1 MSTTSYQRKL
11 ITGIP
16 KGQNWGCF
24 SFLRSKNENDKI
36 TVVGIR
42 LAGVYMTLEEAQ
54 NRAKEVQQEDNR
66 FHVFVGELNG
76 DFLPFD
82 PAPNSAAAGDS
93 EYANDQLNA
102 IMKGHEE
109 SQKNAKLFH
118 EMRKTEKMMDNIND
132 NIKAQNENKEEL
144 TKKLSKAKTVE
155 EAKTLTSCLEGIDT
169 QLKKLEDRLKE
180 CSDTHSKLQEETA
193 GLERPTDI

>member
-1 MSTTSYQRKL
+1 MSSYQRKL

-24 SFLRSKNENDKI
+24 SFLRSKENDKI
-36 TVVGIR
+36 SVVGIR
-42 LAGVYMTLEEAQ
+42 LAGVYMTMEEAQ
-54 NRAKEVQQEDNR
+54 TRAKEVHQEDNR

-82 PAPNSAAAGDS
+82 PDPSSAAAGDS
-93 EYANDQLNA
+93 EYADEQLNA

-118 EMRKTEKMMDNIND
+118 ELRKTEKMIANISE
-132 NIKAQNENKEEL
+132 NIEAQHKNKEDL
-144 TKKLSKAKTVE
+144 TKKLSKAKSVD
-155 EAKTLTSCLEGIDT
+155 EAKTITTGLDNIDA
-169 QLKKLEDRLKE
+169 QIKKLEERLKE
-180 CSDTHSKLQEETA
+180 CQVNEDSLKEKTM
-193 GLERPTDI
+193 GLERPKEN

>member
-1 MSTTSYQRKL
+1 MSAYQRKL
-11 ITGIP
+11 INGIP

-24 SFLRSKNENDKI
+24 SFLRSKDDNKI

-54 NRAKEVQQEDNR
+54 TRAKEVQQEDNR

-93 EYANDQLNA
+93 EYADEQLNS
-102 IMKGHEE
+102 IMKGHED

-118 EMRKTEKMMDNIND
+118 DLRKTEKMIDNIND
-132 NIKAQNENKEEL
+132 NIKSQNENKEEL
-144 TKKLSKAKTVE
+144 TQKLSKVKTVE
-155 EAKTLTSCLEGIDT
+155 EAKTLTTCLENIDV

-180 CSDTHSKLQEETA
+180 CAENQTKLQEDTA
-193 GLERPTDI
+193 GLDRPAE

>member
-1 MSTTSYQRKL
+1 MSTYQRKL

-24 SFLRSKNENDKI
+24 SFLRSKDENDKI

-54 NRAKEVQQEDNR
+54 LRAKEVQQEDNR

-93 EYANDQLNA
+93 EYANEQLNA

-109 SQKNAKLFH
+109 SQHKAKLFH
-118 EMRKTEKMMDNIND
+118 EMRKTEKMMDNISENLE
-132 NIKAQNENKEEL
+132 AQHKNKEEL
-144 TKKLSKAKTVE
+144 TAKLSKVKSID
-155 EAKTLTSCLEGIDT
+155 EAKTLTTCIESIDK
-169 QLKKLEDRLKE
+169 QIKALEDRFKE
-180 CSDTHSKLQEETA
+180 CSTSNEKLKEETM
-193 GLERPTDI
+193 GMERPLE

>member
-1 MSTTSYQRKL
+1 MSTTYQRKL

-24 SFLRSKNENDKI
+24 SFLRSKDNDKI

-54 NRAKEVQQEDNR
+54 TRAKEVQQEDNR

-82 PAPNSAAAGDS
+82 PAPNTAAAGDS
-93 EYANDQLNA
+93 EYADDQLNA

-118 EMRKTEKMMDNIND
+118 DLRKNEKMIENIND
-132 NIKAQNENKEEL
+132 NIKAQNENKDEI
-144 TKKLSKAKTVE
+144 TQKLSKAKNID
-155 EAKTLTSCLEGIDT
+155 EAKTLTTCLDNIDT
-169 QLKKLEDRLKE
+169 QLKKLEERLKE
-180 CSDTHSKLQEETA
+180 CTENHTKLEEETA
-193 GLERPTDI
+193 GIDRPAE

>member
-24 SFLRSKNENDKI
+24 SFLRSKDENEKI

-54 NRAKEVQQEDNR
+54 TRAKEVQQEDNR

-93 EYANDQLNA
+93 EYANEQLNA

-118 EMRKTEKMMDNIND
+118 ELRKTEKMMDNIND
-132 NIKAQNENKEEL
+132 NLKAQNENKEEL
-144 TKKLSKAKTVE
+144 TQKLSKAKTVD
-155 EAKTLTSCLEGIDT
+155 EAKTITTCLEGIDK
-169 QLKKLEDRLKE
+169 QIASLEERLKQCAE
-180 CSDTHSKLQEETA
+180 SKEQLQKDTEGLSRPSDN
-193 GLERPTDI
+193 

>member
-24 SFLRSKNENDKI
+24 SFLRSKENDKI

-54 NRAKEVQQEDNR
+54 SRAKEVQQEDNR
-66 FHVFVGELNG
+66 FNVFVGEING

-82 PAPNSAAAGDS
+82 PAPNTEAAGDS
-93 EYANDQLNA
+93 EYADEQLNA
-102 IMKGHEE
+102 IMKGHEDN
-109 SQKNAKLFH
+109 QRKAKLFH
-118 EMRKTEKMMDNIND
+118 ELRKTEKMMDNIND
-132 NIKAQNENKEEL
+132 NLKAQEENKEEL
-144 TKKLSKAKTVE
+144 TKKLSKAKSVD
-155 EAKTLTSCLEGIDT
+155 EAKTITTCLESIDN
-169 QLKKLEDRLKE
+169 QIKKLQERLKE
-180 CSDTHSKLQEETA
+180 CSTNETKLKEQTM
-193 GLERPTDI
+193 GLEPPSN

>member
-24 SFLRSKNENDKI
+24 SFLRSKDENDKI
-36 TVVGIR
+36 KVVGIR
-42 LAGVYMTLEEAQ
+42 LAGVYMTIEEAKA
-54 NRAKEVQQEDNR
+54 RATEVQQEDSR

-82 PAPNSAAAGDS
+82 PAPNSPAAGES
-93 EYANDQLNA
+93 EYANEQLNA

-109 SQKNAKLFH
+109 SQKNAKLHH
-118 EMRKTEKMMDNIND
+118 ELRKNEKMIDNIND
-132 NIKAQNENKEEL
+132 NIKAQHENKEEL

-155 EAKTLTSCLEGIDT
+155 EAKTITTCLESIDK
-169 QLKKLEDRLKE
+169 QVKDLEERLKQCTE
-180 CSDTHSKLQEETA
+180 NRNKLAEETA
-193 GLERPTDI
+193 SIPKPTE

>member
-1 MSTTSYQRKL
+1 MSTTYQRKL

-24 SFLRSKNENDKI
+24 SFLRSKDENDKI

-42 LAGVYMTLEEAQ
+42 LAGVYMTLDEAQ
-54 NRAKEVQQEDNR
+54 TRAKEVQQEDNR

-82 PAPNSAAAGDS
+82 PAPNSPAAGDS
-93 EYANDQLNA
+93 EYANEQLNA

-109 SQKNAKLFH
+109 SQKNATLFH
-118 EMRKTEKMMDNIND
+118 ELRKTEKMIDNIND
-132 NIKAQNENKEEL
+132 NLKSQNENKEEL
-144 TKKLSKAKTVE
+144 TQKLSKAKTVD
-155 EAKTLTSCLEGIDT
+155 EAKTITTCLESIDK
-169 QLKKLEDRLKE
+169 QVAALEERLKQ
-180 CSDTHSKLQEETA
+180 CTTDHTKLKEETA
-193 GLERPTDI
+193 GLTRPADN

>member
-1 MSTTSYQRKL
+1 MSTYQRKL

-24 SFLRSKNENDKI
+24 SFLRSKDNDKI

-54 NRAKEVQQEDNR
+54 TRAKEVQQEDNR

-93 EYANDQLNA
+93 EYANEQLNS
-102 IMKGHEE
+102 IMKGHED

-118 EMRKTEKMMDNIND
+118 DLRKTEKMIDNIND

-144 TKKLSKAKTVE
+144 TQKLSKVKTVE
-155 EAKTLTSCLEGIDT
+155 EAKTLTTCLENIDI
-169 QLKKLEDRLKE
+169 QIKKLEDRLKE
-180 CSDTHSKLQEETA
+180 CAENQNKLQEETA
-193 GLERPTDI
+193 GLDKPAE

>member
-1 MSTTSYQRKL
+1 MSTTYQRKL

-24 SFLRSKNENDKI
+24 SFLRSKDNDKI

-54 NRAKEVQQEDNR
+54 TRAKEVQQEDNR

-93 EYANDQLNA
+93 EYANEQLNS
-102 IMKGHEE
+102 IMKGHED

-118 EMRKTEKMMDNIND
+118 DLRKTEKMIDNIND

-144 TKKLSKAKTVE
+144 TQKLSKVKTVE
-155 EAKTLTSCLEGIDT
+155 EAKTLTTCLENIDI
-169 QLKKLEDRLKE
+169 QIKKLEDRLKE
-180 CSDTHSKLQEETA
+180 CAENQNKLQEETT
-193 GLERPTDI
+193 GLDKPAE

>member
-1 MSTTSYQRKL
+1 MSATSYQRKL

-24 SFLRSKNENDKI
+24 SFLRAKDGEKI
-36 TVVGIR
+36 SVVGVR

-54 NRAKEVQQEDNR
+54 TRAKEVQQEDNR
-66 FHVFVGELNG
+66 FNVFVGEING

-82 PAPNSAAAGDS
+82 PAPNSPAAGDS
-93 EYANDQLNA
+93 EYANEQLNA

-118 EMRKTEKMMDNIND
+118 ELRKTEKMISNINENLD
-132 NIKAQNENKEEL
+132 AQQKNKEEL
-144 TKKLSKAKTVE
+144 TGKLSKVKTTD
-155 EAKTLTSCLEGIDT
+155 EAKTITTCLDSIDS
-169 QLKKLEDRLKE
+169 QIKKLEQRLKE
-180 CSDTHSKLQEETA
+180 CTENENKLKEQTM
-193 GLERPTDI
+193 GLERPKEN

>member
-1 MSTTSYQRKL
+1 MSTTYQRKL

-24 SFLRSKNENDKI
+24 SFLRSKDNDKI

-54 NRAKEVQQEDNR
+54 TRAKEVQQEDNR

-82 PAPNSAAAGDS
+82 PAPNTAAAGDS
-93 EYANDQLNA
+93 EYADDQLNA

-118 EMRKTEKMMDNIND
+118 DLRKNEKMIENIND
-132 NIKAQNENKEEL
+132 NIKAQNENKDEI
-144 TKKLSKAKTVE
+144 TQKLSKVKNID
-155 EAKTLTSCLEGIDT
+155 EAKTLTTCLDNIDT
-169 QLKKLEDRLKE
+169 QLKKLEERLKE
-180 CSDTHSKLQEETA
+180 CTENHTKLEEETA
-193 GLERPTDI
+193 GIDRPAE

>member
-24 SFLRSKNENDKI
+24 SFLRSKENDKI
-36 TVVGIR
+36 SVVGIR

-54 NRAKEVQQEDNR
+54 TRAKDVQQEDNR
-66 FHVFVGELNG
+66 FNVFVGELNG

-82 PAPNSAAAGDS
+82 PAPSSAAAGDS
-93 EYANDQLNA
+93 EYANEQLNA
-102 IMKGHEE
+102 IMKGHED
-109 SQKNAKLFH
+109 SQKNAKIFH

-132 NIKAQNENKEEL
+132 NIKSQNENKEEL
-144 TKKLSKAKTVE
+144 TQKLSKAKTVE
-155 EAKTLTSCLEGIDT
+155 EAKTLTTCLESIDK
-169 QLKKLEDRLKE
+169 QIAALEERLKQCNE
-180 CSDTHSKLQEETA
+180 NHTKLQEETA
-193 GLERPTDI
+193 ELPIPPTEN

>member
-1 MSTTSYQRKL
+1 MSSNTYQRKL

-24 SFLRSKNENDKI
+24 SFLRSKDENDKI

-54 NRAKEVQQEDNR
+54 TRAKEVQQEDNR

-93 EYANDQLNA
+93 EYANEQLNA

-109 SQKNAKLFH
+109 SQKNAKLHH
-118 EMRKTEKMMDNIND
+118 ELRKNEKMIDNIND
-132 NIKAQNENKEEL
+132 NLKAQNENKEEL
-144 TKKLSKAKTVE
+144 TQKLSKVKSVE
-155 EAKTLTSCLEGIDT
+155 EAKTITTCLDSIDK
-169 QLKKLEDRLKE
+169 QIKNLEE
-180 CSDTHSKLQEETA
+180 KLQQCTENRDKLAEETA
-193 GLERPTDI
+193 GTQPDE

>member
-1 MSTTSYQRKL
+1 MSTYQRKL

-24 SFLRSKNENDKI
+24 SFLRSKDENDKI

-42 LAGVYMTLEEAQ
+42 LAGVYMTLDEAQ

-93 EYANDQLNA
+93 EYANEQLNA

-118 EMRKTEKMMDNIND
+118 EMRKTEKMIENIND

-144 TKKLSKAKTVE
+144 TQKLSKAKTVE
-155 EAKTLTSCLEGIDT
+155 EAKTITTCLDSIDN
-169 QLKKLEDRLKE
+169 QIKNLEERLKQCNE
-180 CSDTHSKLQEETA
+180 NHSKLKEETT
-193 GLERPTDI
+193 GLERPSE

>member
-1 MSTTSYQRKL
+1 MSTYQRKL

-24 SFLRSKNENDKI
+24 SFLRSKENEKI
-36 TVVGIR
+36 SVVGIR

-54 NRAKEVQQEDNR
+54 TRAKEVQQEDNR
-66 FHVFVGELNG
+66 FHVFVGEING

-93 EYANDQLNA
+93 EYADSQLNA

-118 EMRKTEKMMDNIND
+118 ELRKTEKMIANIND
-132 NIKAQNENKEEL
+132 NLEGQLKNKEEL
-144 TKKLSKAKTVE
+144 TAKLSKVKTTD
-155 EAKTLTSCLEGIDT
+155 EAKTITNCLESIDNQIT
-169 QLKKLEDRLKE
+169 KLEQRLKE
-180 CSDTHSKLQEETA
+180 CVENENKLKEQTVD
-193 GLERPTDI
+193 LPRPTEN

>member
-1 MSTTSYQRKL
+1 MSSTTYQRKL

-24 SFLRSKNENDKI
+24 SFLRSKDNDKI

-54 NRAKEVQQEDNR
+54 ARAKEVQQEDNR
-66 FHVFVGELNG
+66 FNVFVGELNG

-93 EYANDQLNA
+93 EYADEQLNA

-118 EMRKTEKMMDNIND
+118 ELRKTDKMIENINE
-132 NIKAQNENKEEL
+132 NIEAHHKNKEEL
-144 TKKLSKAKTVE
+144 TSKLSKVKNVD
-155 EAKTLTSCLEGIDT
+155 EAKTITSYLDNIDS
-169 QLKKLEDRLKE
+169 QIKKLEERLKE
-180 CSDTHSKLQEETA
+180 CSTNKETLEKETA
-193 GLERPTDI
+193 GLPKPTE

>member
-1 MSTTSYQRKL
+1 MSTPSYQRKL

-24 SFLRSKNENDKI
+24 SFLRSKDENDKV

-42 LAGVYMTLEEAQ
+42 LAGVYMTLDEAQ

-66 FHVFVGELNG
+66 FHVFVGEING

-82 PAPNSAAAGDS
+82 PAPNSPAAGDS

-109 SQKNAKLFH
+109 SQKNAKLHH
-118 EMRKTEKMMDNIND
+118 ELRKNEKMIDNIND
-132 NIKAQNENKEEL
+132 NIKSQNENKEEL
-144 TKKLSKAKTVE
+144 TQKLSKVKTVE
-155 EAKTLTSCLEGIDT
+155 EAKTITTCLESIDK
-169 QLKKLEDRLKE
+169 QIKDLEERLKQ
-180 CSDTHSKLQEETA
+180 CSENKTKLQEETT
-193 GLERPTDI
+193 ETQPE

>member
-1 MSTTSYQRKL
+1 MSTYQRKL

-42 LAGVYMTLEEAQ
+42 LAGVYMTLDEAQ
-54 NRAKEVQQEDNR
+54 ARAKEVQQEDNR

-93 EYANDQLNA
+93 EYANEELNA

-118 EMRKTEKMMDNIND
+118 DLRKTEKMIDNIND
-132 NIKAQNENKEEL
+132 NIKSQNENKEEL

-155 EAKTLTSCLEGIDT
+155 EAKTLTTCLENIDI
-169 QLKKLEDRLKE
+169 QLKKLEDRLKDCTE
-180 CSDTHSKLQEETA
+180 SQTKLQEETS
-193 GLERPTDI
+193 GLERPAE

>member
-1 MSTTSYQRKL
+1 MSTTYQRKL

-24 SFLRSKNENDKI
+24 SFLRSKDNDKI

-54 NRAKEVQQEDNR
+54 TRAKEVQQEDNR

-82 PAPNSAAAGDS
+82 PAPNTAAAGDS
-93 EYANDQLNA
+93 EYADDQLNA

-118 EMRKTEKMMDNIND
+118 DLRKNEKMIENIND
-132 NIKAQNENKEEL
+132 NIKAQNENKDEI
-144 TKKLSKAKTVE
+144 TQKLSKAKNID
-155 EAKTLTSCLEGIDT
+155 EAKTLTICLENIDT
-169 QLKKLEDRLKE
+169 QLKKLEERLKE
-180 CSDTHSKLQEETA
+180 CSENQTKLQEETA
-193 GLERPTDI
+193 GLDRPAE

>member
-1 MSTTSYQRKL
+1 MSTYQRKL

-24 SFLRSKNENDKI
+24 SFLRSKDNDKI

-54 NRAKEVQQEDNR
+54 TRAKEVQQEDNR
-66 FHVFVGELNG
+66 FHVFVGEING

-82 PAPNSAAAGDS
+82 PAPNTAAAGDS
-93 EYANDQLNA
+93 EYADDQLNA

-118 EMRKTEKMMDNIND
+118 DLRKNEKMIENIND

-144 TKKLSKAKTVE
+144 TQKLSKVKNID
-155 EAKTLTSCLEGIDT
+155 EAKTLTTCLENIDI
-169 QLKKLEDRLKE
+169 QLKKLEERLKKCDE
-180 CSDTHSKLQEETA
+180 NQTKLQEETA
-193 GLERPTDI
+193 GLDRPAE

>member
-1 MSTTSYQRKL
+1 MSTSTYQRKL

-16 KGQNWGCF
+16 KGQNWACF
-24 SFLRSKNENDKI
+24 SFLRSKDENDKI

-54 NRAKEVQQEDNR
+54 TRAKEVQQEDNR

-82 PAPNSAAAGDS
+82 PAPSSAAAGDS
-93 EYANDQLNA
+93 EYANEQLNA

-118 EMRKTEKMMDNIND
+118 ELRKTEKMMDNIND
-132 NIKAQNENKEEL
+132 NIKAQHENKEEL
-144 TKKLSKAKTVE
+144 TQKLSKAKTVD
-155 EAKTLTSCLEGIDT
+155 EAKTITTCLDSIDK
-169 QLKKLEDRLKE
+169 QIASLEDRLKQCNE
-180 CSDTHSKLQEETA
+180 NKEQLQKETA
-193 GLERPTDI
+193 GLTHPTE

>member
-1 MSTTSYQRKL
+1 MSTSYQRKL

-24 SFLRSKNENDKI
+24 SFLRSKENEKI
-36 TVVGIR
+36 SVVGIR

-82 PAPNSAAAGDS
+82 PAPNSVFVSFLLSFNKDFLLVSIA
-93 EYANDQLNA
+93 
-102 IMKGHEE
+102 E
-109 SQKNAKLFH
+109 SFGFL
-118 EMRKTEKMMDNIND
+118 
-132 NIKAQNENKEEL
+132 
-144 TKKLSKAKTVE
+144 
-155 EAKTLTSCLEGIDT
+155 
-169 QLKKLEDRLKE
+169 
-180 CSDTHSKLQEETA
+180 
-193 GLERPTDI
+193 P

>member
-24 SFLRSKNENDKI
+24 SFLRSKDNDKI

-54 NRAKEVQQEDNR
+54 SRAKEVQQEDNR
-66 FHVFVGELNG
+66 FHVYVGEING

-93 EYANDQLNA
+93 EYADDQLNA

-118 EMRKTEKMMDNIND
+118 DLRKNEKMIDNIND
-132 NIKAQNENKEEL
+132 NIKSQNENKEEL
-144 TKKLSKAKTVE
+144 TQKLSKVKTVD
-155 EAKTLTSCLEGIDT
+155 EAKTLTTCLDNIDA
-169 QLKKLEDRLKE
+169 QLKKLEERLKE
-180 CSDTHSKLQEETA
+180 CTENHTKLQEETA
-193 GLERPTDI
+193 GLDRPAE

>member
-1 MSTTSYQRKL
+1 MSTTYQRKL

-24 SFLRSKNENDKI
+24 SFLRSKDNDKI

-54 NRAKEVQQEDNR
+54 TRAKEVQQEDNR

-82 PAPNSAAAGDS
+82 PAPNTAAAGDS
-93 EYANDQLNA
+93 EYADEQLNA

-118 EMRKTEKMMDNIND
+118 DLRKNEKMIENIND
-132 NIKAQNENKEEL
+132 NIKAQNENKDEI
-144 TKKLSKAKTVE
+144 TQKLSKVKNID
-155 EAKTLTSCLEGIDT
+155 EAKTLTTCLDNIDT
-169 QLKKLEDRLKE
+169 QLKKLEERLKE
-180 CSDTHSKLQEETA
+180 CSENQTKLQEETA
-193 GLERPTDI
+193 GIDRPAE

>member
-1 MSTTSYQRKL
+1 MSTYQRKL

-24 SFLRSKNENDKI
+24 SFLRSKDENDKI

-54 NRAKEVQQEDNR
+54 TRAKEVQQEDNR

-93 EYANDQLNA
+93 EYANEQLNS

-118 EMRKTEKMMDNIND
+118 ELRKTEKMIDNISE
-132 NIKAQNENKEEL
+132 NIEAQNKNKEEL
-144 TKKLSKAKTVE
+144 TQKLSKAKTVE
-155 EAKTLTSCLEGIDT
+155 EAKTLTTCLDNIDV
-169 QLKKLEDRLKE
+169 QIKNLEERLKE
-180 CSDTHSKLQEETA
+180 CSTTEAKLKEETA
-193 GLERPTDI
+193 GLQRPAE

>member
-1 MSTTSYQRKL
+1 MSSTTYQRKL

-24 SFLRSKNENDKI
+24 SFLRSKDNDKI

-54 NRAKEVQQEDNR
+54 ARAKEVQQEDNR
-66 FHVFVGELNG
+66 FNVFVGEING

-82 PAPNSAAAGDS
+82 PAPNTEAAGDS
-93 EYANDQLNA
+93 EYADDQLNT

-109 SQKNAKLFH
+109 NQRKAKLFH
-118 EMRKTEKMMDNIND
+118 ELRKTEKMMDNIND
-132 NIKAQNENKEEL
+132 NLKAQEENKEEL
-144 TKKLSKAKTVE
+144 TKKLSKAKSVD
-155 EAKTLTSCLEGIDT
+155 EAKTITTCLESIDN
-169 QLKKLEDRLKE
+169 QIKKLQERLKE
-180 CSDTHSKLQEETA
+180 CSTNETKLKEQTM
-193 GLERPTDI
+193 GLEPPTN